1 MSPSAARARE
11 QKDSRCIDQ
20 DVLSRIQHLNVTGNV
35 VDKSQSAV
43 SYGGFCEVFK
53 GRLRQDGR
61 EHLDVAIKRLR
72 FHVDEV
78 KVKKAGPF
86 ILPYLV
92 LVGSQQLSSNSPRRS
107 TCGQSY
113 VTHMFCHCWGLLFA
127 RTRASP
133 CSFLNGCILVLPGR
147 TCETIKNRTSHT
159 WPFWFVLRIT
169 LLPCSLTSKDR
180 FGMLPQV

>member
-1 MSPSAARARE
+1 MVSSSTATARE
-11 QKDSRCIDQ
+11 QGNSRSIDQ

-43 SYGGFCEVFK
+43 SYGGFCEVFR

-72 FHVDEV
+72 FHVDEAN
-78 KVKKAGPF
+78 VKKASPLTF
-86 ILPYLV
+86 VSLV
-92 LVGSQQLSSNSPRRS
+92 SVDSQHLSSNLPKKS

-113 VTHMFCHCWGLLFA
+113 LIQTSCHCWALLSA

-133 CSFLNGCILVLPGR
+133 CSFPNGCTSVLPGH
-147 TCETIKNRTSHT
+147 TCKKIQDRTS
-159 WPFWFVLRIT
+159 
-169 LLPCSLTSKDR
+169 
-180 FGMLPQV
+180 